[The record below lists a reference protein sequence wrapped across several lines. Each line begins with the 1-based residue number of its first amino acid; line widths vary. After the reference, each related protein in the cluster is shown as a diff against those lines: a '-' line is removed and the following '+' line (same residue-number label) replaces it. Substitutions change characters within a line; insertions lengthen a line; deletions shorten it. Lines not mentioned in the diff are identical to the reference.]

1 VDNGDKVGL
10 NTVVIST
17 TLVNHKSALTVT
29 ALMGTVLSANFMPKV
44 TSRLTLL
51 EKVPTGI
58 NGFDEI
64 TGGGLPAGRP
74 TLVCGSAGCGKSL
87 FALEFLVRGATQYGE
102 PGVLLTFEE
111 SAEDIRKNVASLGFD
126 IDALI
131 AKKKLIIDFVR
142 VERGEIEEHGE
153 YDLEGLFI
161 RLAHSIAAAGAK
173 RVVLDTIEAL
183 FAGLSNEAILRSEL
197 RRLFGWLKERGMTTV
212 ITGER
217 AGDQFTR
224 QGLEEFISD
233 CVILLDHR
241 VVGQISTRRLRVV
254 KYRGSTH
261 GTNEY
266 PFLIDENG
274 ISILPITSSSLEY
287 EVSAE
292 RVSSGIRGLD
302 EMLGGLGYYRGSSVL
317 LSGTAGTGKSSVAAH
332 LAQATCDRGERC
344 LFFSFEE
351 SASQIIRNMRTI
363 GVDLQPFVRKELL
376 SIHPARPTVSGLE
389 MHLVRMHK
397 LISQFQPA
405 VVIVD
410 PVSNLQSIGTSE
422 EAGTLFIRLVD
433 FLRKNSILGF
443 LVSLTNGTGGLETTG
458 EGISSMVDTWL
469 LLRDTESNGERNKVL
484 YVLKSRGMDHSNQ
497 LREFHI
503 TSKGVKLV
511 EAYLG
516 SAGVLTGSARLA
528 QEARETADGEKLR
541 NEMAQRQLALAHR
554 RKAME
559 AQIQAL
565 RAEFDAEAEEFNR
578 MAANEKV
585 RIGQLEI
592 DRNAMARSRRVGD
605 RPGKSNHK

>member
-1 VDNGDKVGL
+1 
-10 NTVVIST
+10 
-17 TLVNHKSALTVT
+17 
-29 ALMGTVLSANFMPKV
+29 MPKV
-44 TSRLTLL
+44 SSRLTSL

-87 FALEFLVRGATQYGE
+87 FALEFLVRGAIEHDQ
-102 PGVLLTFEE
+102 PGVLMTFEE
-111 SAEDIRKNVASLGFD
+111 SADDIRKNVASLGFD
-126 IDALI
+126 VDALI
-131 AKKKLIIDFVR
+131 SKKKLVIDFVR
-142 VERGEIEEHGE
+142 IERGEIEEHGE
-153 YDLEGLFI
+153 YDLEGLFV
-161 RLAHSIAAAGAK
+161 RLAHSIALVGAK

-197 RRLFGWLKERGMTTV
+197 RRLFGWLKERGMTTI

-217 AGDQFTR
+217 PGAQLTR

-266 PFLIDENG
+266 PFLIDESG
-274 ISILPITSSSLEY
+274 ISILPVTSSGLEY

-292 RVSSGIRGLD
+292 RVSTGIQGLD
-302 EMLGGLGYYRGSSVL
+302 EMLGGLGYYRGSTVL
-317 LSGTAGTGKSSVAAH
+317 LSGTAGTGKTSVAIH
-332 LAQATCDRGERC
+332 LAQATCARGERC

-351 SASQIIRNMRTI
+351 SASQILRNMRTVGI
-363 GVDLQPFVRKELL
+363 DLQPFFRKELL
-376 SIHPARPTVSGLE
+376 RIHSARPTDYGLE

-397 LISQFQPA
+397 LIGQFQPT

-410 PVSNLQSIGTSE
+410 PVSNLQT
-422 EAGTLFIRLVD
+422 AGTNEESSTLFVRLVD
-433 FLRKNSILGF
+433 FLRKSGILGF
-443 LVSLTNGTGGLETTG
+443 LVSLTNGAGALETTG
-458 EGISSMVDTWL
+458 DCISSIVDTWL
-469 LLRDTESNGERNKVL
+469 LLRDIELSGERNKVL
-484 YVLKSRGMDHSNQ
+484 YVLKSRGMHHSNQ

-511 EAYLG
+511 DAYLG
-516 SAGVLTGSARLA
+516 PAGVLTGSARLA
-528 QEARETADGEKLR
+528 QEAREAADAEILKQ
-541 NEMAQRQLALAHR
+541 EMERRELALAHR
-554 RKAME
+554 RKVME

-565 RAEFDAEAEEFNR
+565 RAAFDAEADEFR
-578 MAANEKV
+578 RTASIERV
-585 RIGQLEI
+585 RLGQLEI
-592 DRNAMARSRRVGD
+592 DREAMARSRRVTE
-605 RPGKSNHK
+605 RSKKNNHQ

>member
-1 VDNGDKVGL
+1 MRK
-10 NTVVIST
+10 
-17 TLVNHKSALTVT
+17 A
-29 ALMGTVLSANFMPKV
+29 

-51 EKVPTGI
+51 KKAPTGI
-58 NGFDEI
+58 HGFDDV
-64 TGGGLPAGRP
+64 TDGGLPAGRP

-87 FALEFLVRGATQYGE
+87 FGLEFLFRGATQYGE
-102 PGVLLTFEE
+102 PGVLMTFEE
-111 SAEDIRKNVASLGFD
+111 RAEDIAKNVASLGFD
-126 IDALI
+126 TDALI
-131 AKKKLIIDFVR
+131 GEKKLIIDFVKID
-142 VERGEIEEHGE
+142 RGEIEEHGE

-161 RLAHSIAAAGAK
+161 RLAHSIAAIGAK

-183 FAGLSNEAILRSEL
+183 FAGLSDQAVLRSEL

-217 AGDQFTR
+217 AGGQLTR

-274 ISILPITSSSLEY
+274 ISILPITSFGLEY
-287 EVSAE
+287 EVSRE
-292 RVSSGIRGLD
+292 RVPTGVPGLD
-302 EMLGGLGYYRGSSVL
+302 EMLGGLGYYRGSTVL
-317 LSGTAGTGKSSVAAH
+317 LSGTAGTGKTSMAAH
-332 LAQATCDRGERC
+332 LAQVTCARGERC

-351 SASQIIRNMRTI
+351 SASQILRNMRTI
-363 GVDLQPFVRKELL
+363 GIDLQPFLRKDILRVH
-376 SIHPARPTVSGLE
+376 SSRPTVSGLE

-397 LISQFQPA
+397 LIGQFQPS

-410 PVSNLQSIGTSE
+410 PVSNLQT
-422 EAGTLFIRLVD
+422 AGSKEDTTNLFVRLVD
-433 FLRKNSILGF
+433 FLKKNGILGF
-443 LVSLTNGTGGLETTG
+443 LVSLTGGASPLEATD
-458 EGISSMVDTWL
+458 EAISSMVDTWL
-469 LLRDTESNGERNKVL
+469 LLRDLESNGERNKVI

-511 EAYLG
+511 AAYLG
-516 SAGVLTGSARLA
+516 PEGVLTGSARLA
-528 QEARETADGEKLR
+528 QK
-541 NEMAQRQLALAHR
+541 AQEIAAAQVSRQELERKKLALTHR

-559 AQIQAL
+559 AQIEAL
-565 RAEFDAEAEEFNR
+565 RAEFRAAEEELR
-578 MAANEKV
+578 RAVASEKI
-585 RIGQLEI
+585 RLRQIDI
-592 DRNAMARSRRVGD
+592 DREAMARSRRVTAQPAKKTIDEGNGA
-605 RPGKSNHK
+605 RQ

>member
-1 VDNGDKVGL
+1 MRK
-10 NTVVIST
+10 
-17 TLVNHKSALTVT
+17 A
-29 ALMGTVLSANFMPKV
+29 

-51 EKVPTGI
+51 KKAPTGI
-58 NGFDEI
+58 HGFDDV
-64 TGGGLPAGRP
+64 TDGGLPAGRP

-87 FALEFLVRGATQYGE
+87 FGLEFLVRGATQYGE
-102 PGVLLTFEE
+102 PGVLMTFEE
-111 SAEDIRKNVASLGFD
+111 RAEDIAKNVASLGFD
-126 IDALI
+126 TDALI
-131 AKKKLIIDFVR
+131 AEKKLIIDFVKID
-142 VERGEIEEHGE
+142 RGEIEEHGE

-161 RLAHSIAAAGAK
+161 RLAHSIAAIGAK

-183 FAGLSNEAILRSEL
+183 FAGLSDQAVLRSEL

-217 AGDQFTR
+217 AGGQLTR

-274 ISILPITSSSLEY
+274 ISILPITSFGLEY
-287 EVSAE
+287 EVSRE
-292 RVSSGIRGLD
+292 RVPTGVPGLD
-302 EMLGGLGYYRGSSVL
+302 EMLGGLGYYRGSTVL
-317 LSGTAGTGKSSVAAH
+317 LSGTAGTGKTSMAAH
-332 LAQATCDRGERC
+332 LAQVTCARGERC

-351 SASQIIRNMRTI
+351 SASQILRNMRTI
-363 GVDLQPFVRKELL
+363 GIDLQPFLRKDILRVH
-376 SIHPARPTVSGLE
+376 SSRPTVSGLE

-397 LISQFQPA
+397 LISQFQPS

-410 PVSNLQSIGTSE
+410 PVSNLQT
-422 EAGTLFIRLVD
+422 AGSKEDTTNLFVRLVD
-433 FLRKNSILGF
+433 FLKKNGILGF
-443 LVSLTNGTGGLETTG
+443 LVSLTGGASPLEATD
-458 EGISSMVDTWL
+458 EAISSMVDTWL
-469 LLRDTESNGERNKVL
+469 LLRDLESNGERNKVL

-511 EAYLG
+511 AAYLG
-516 SAGVLTGSARLA
+516 PEGVLTGSARLA
-528 QEARETADGEKLR
+528 QEAQEIAA
-541 NEMAQRQLALAHR
+541 AQVSRQELERKKLALTHR

-559 AQIQAL
+559 AQIEAL
-565 RAEFDAEAEEFNR
+565 RAEFRAEEEELR
-578 MAANEKV
+578 RAVASEKI
-585 RIGQLEI
+585 RLGQIDI
-592 DRNAMARSRRVGD
+592 DREAMARSRRVTAQPAKKTIDEGNGA
-605 RPGKSNHK
+605 RQ

>member
-1 VDNGDKVGL
+1 MRK
-10 NTVVIST
+10 
-17 TLVNHKSALTVT
+17 A
-29 ALMGTVLSANFMPKV
+29 

-51 EKVPTGI
+51 KKAPTGI
-58 NGFDEI
+58 HGFDDV
-64 TGGGLPAGRP
+64 TDGGLPAGRP

-87 FALEFLVRGATQYGE
+87 FGLEFLFRGATQYGE
-102 PGVLLTFEE
+102 PGVLMTFEE
-111 SAEDIRKNVASLGFD
+111 RAEDIAKNVASLGFD
-126 IDALI
+126 TDALI
-131 AKKKLIIDFVR
+131 AEKKLIIDFVKID
-142 VERGEIEEHGE
+142 RGEIEEHGE

-161 RLAHSIAAAGAK
+161 RLAHSIAAIGAK

-183 FAGLSNEAILRSEL
+183 FAGLSDQAVLRSEL

-217 AGDQFTR
+217 AGGQLTR

-274 ISILPITSSSLEY
+274 ISILPITSFGLEY
-287 EVSAE
+287 EVSRE
-292 RVSSGIRGLD
+292 RVPTGVPGLD
-302 EMLGGLGYYRGSSVL
+302 EMLGGLGYYRGSTVL
-317 LSGTAGTGKSSVAAH
+317 LSGTAGTGKTSMAAH
-332 LAQATCDRGERC
+332 LAQVTCARGERC

-351 SASQIIRNMRTI
+351 SASQILRNMRTI
-363 GVDLQPFVRKELL
+363 GIDLQPFLRKDILRVH
-376 SIHPARPTVSGLE
+376 SSRPTVSGLE

-397 LISQFQPA
+397 LIGQFQPS

-410 PVSNLQSIGTSE
+410 PVSNLQT
-422 EAGTLFIRLVD
+422 AGSKEDTTNLFVRLVD
-433 FLRKNSILGF
+433 FLKKNGILGF
-443 LVSLTNGTGGLETTG
+443 LVSLTGGASPLEATD
-458 EGISSMVDTWL
+458 EAISSMVDTWL
-469 LLRDTESNGERNKVL
+469 LLRDLESNGERNKVI

-511 EAYLG
+511 AAYLG
-516 SAGVLTGSARLA
+516 PEGVLTGSARLA
-528 QEARETADGEKLR
+528 QK
-541 NEMAQRQLALAHR
+541 AQEIAAAQVSRQELERKKLALTHR

-559 AQIQAL
+559 AQIEAL
-565 RAEFDAEAEEFNR
+565 RAEFRAAEEELR
-578 MAANEKV
+578 RAVASEKI
-585 RIGQLEI
+585 RLRQIDI
-592 DRNAMARSRRVGD
+592 DREAMARSRRVTAQPAKKTIDEGNGA
-605 RPGKSNHK
+605 RQ